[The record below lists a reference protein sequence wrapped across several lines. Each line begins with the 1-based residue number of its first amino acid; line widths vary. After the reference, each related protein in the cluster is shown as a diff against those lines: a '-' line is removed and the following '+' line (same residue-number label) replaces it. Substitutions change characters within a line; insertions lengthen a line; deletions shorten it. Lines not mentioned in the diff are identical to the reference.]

1 MIYEVKMEINE
12 KDIYERLTPTEK
24 KRVSGVVISNVEK
37 HGDMAII
44 TGIAVENKDFDVSE
58 YGMYENG
65 EPVLRHYN

>member
-1 MIYEVKMEINE
+1 MIYEVKMKINE
-12 KDIYERLTPTEK
+12 KDIYERLTPVEK
-24 KRVSGVVISNVEK
+24 KRFSSVVISDVEK
-37 HGDMAII
+37 CGDMAII